1 MRDRLGASRWANNQF
16 ANPTQNMFRQFVKT
30 PHGEFRSMF
39 MDVSD
44 RLDKLKRHALERKW
58 EIET

>member
-1 MRDRLGASRWANNQF
+1 MKDRLGFSRVWNQPLR
-16 ANPTQNMFRQFVKT
+16 NPTQTLYRRFVRA

-44 RLDKLKRHALERKW
+44 RLDKLKKHALERKW
-58 EIET
+58 EIKV